1 MRSRQWL
8 LFILL
13 SLAWGASFLFIKLAL
28 NDLSPLMIG
37 FVRLVIASVTM
48 WIIAVATHRRPRF
61 GRRTW
66 LTLAA
71 MGLFNNSLAF
81 VLIPWGEQYISS
93 SLAAILNSTVPLFT
107 IVLAH
112 FVVSDERLNNRRV
125 GGLVI
130 GFSGVVVLMAPKGA
144 ASVSDLGNLDSLLGS
159 LAVVVASICYAIAT
173 VIGRRN
179 LRGEQPVLTSATQL
193 TFGALWLLPVALL
206 SGDLLTLPDVST
218 FTWLSMLWLGAV
230 GSGLAYLIYFTLLR
244 EVGATQVVVVTYVLP
259 FIGVALG
266 VLLLNEPLTWSMI
279 AGLVLILAGLI
290 AINGVPGRRAK
301 PQSSTAG

>member
-279 AGLVLILAGLI
+279 AGLGLILAGLI
-290 AINGVPGRRAK
+290 AINGMPGRHAK
-301 PQSSTAG
+301 PQPSAAS

>member
-301 PQSSTAG
+301 PQPFAAS

>member
-193 TFGALWLLPVALL
+193 TFGVLWLLPVALL

-301 PQSSTAG
+301 PQPFAAS

>member
-1 MRSRQWL
+1 MRSKQWV
-8 LFILL
+8 LFALL

-28 NDLSPLMIG
+28 VELSPLMIG
-37 FVRLVIASVTM
+37 FVRLVIASATM
-48 WIIAVATHRRPRF
+48 WIIAVATGRRPRF
-61 GRRTW
+61 GRKTW

-112 FVVSDERLNNRRV
+112 FFVADERLTNRRV

-130 GFSGVVVLMAPKGA
+130 GFSGVVVLMAPQSAG
-144 ASVSDLGNLDSLLGS
+144 SGSDLGNLDSLLGS
-159 LAVVVASICYAIAT
+159 LAIVVASVCYAIAT

-179 LRGEQPVLTSATQL
+179 LRGEQPVLTSATQVS
-193 TFGALWLLPVALL
+193 FGALWLLPLVLL
-206 SGDLLTLPDVST
+206 SGGLPALANVSP
-218 FTWLSMLWLGAV
+218 FIWASMLWLGAV
-230 GSGLAYLIYFTLLR
+230 GSGLAYLLYFMLLR

-266 VLLLNEPLTWSMI
+266 VILLNEPLTWSMI
-279 AGLVLILAGLI
+279 AGLGLILAGLI
-290 AINGVPGRRAK
+290 AINGVPGRRVKSQPAA
-301 PQSSTAG
+301 S

>member
-1 MRSRQWL
+1 MRSKQWV
-8 LFILL
+8 LFALL

-28 NDLSPLMIG
+28 VELSPLMIG
-37 FVRLVIASVTM
+37 FVRLVIASATM
-48 WIIAVATHRRPRF
+48 WIIAAATGRWPRF

-81 VLIPWGEQYISS
+81 VLIPWGEQYIPS

-112 FVVSDERLNNRRV
+112 FVVADERLTNRRV

-130 GFSGVVVLMAPKGA
+130 GFSGVVALMAPQSGG
-144 ASVSDLGNLDSLLGS
+144 SGSDLSNLDSLLGS
-159 LAVVVASICYAIAT
+159 LAIVVASVCYAIAT

-179 LRGEQPVLTSATQL
+179 LRGEQPVLTSATQVS
-193 TFGALWLLPVALL
+193 FGALWLLPLALL
-206 SGDLLTLPDVST
+206 SGDLSSLSSVSP
-218 FTWLSMLWLGAV
+218 FIWASMLWLGAV
-230 GSGLAYLIYFTLLR
+230 GSGLAYLLYFMLLR

-279 AGLVLILAGLI
+279 AGLGLILAGLI
-290 AINGVPGRRAK
+290 AINGVPGKRVK
-301 PQSSTAG
+301 PQPAAS

>member
-206 SGDLLTLPDVST
+206 SGDLLTLSDVST

-301 PQSSTAG
+301 PQPFAAS

>member
-301 PQSSTAG
+301 PQPSAAS